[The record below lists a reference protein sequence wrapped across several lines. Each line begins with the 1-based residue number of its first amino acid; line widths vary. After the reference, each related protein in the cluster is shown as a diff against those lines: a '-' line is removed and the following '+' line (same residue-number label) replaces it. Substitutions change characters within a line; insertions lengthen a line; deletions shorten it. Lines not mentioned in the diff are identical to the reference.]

1 VKLSS
6 ETPAKEEVRWEDGR
20 TKTVRP
26 ISAKAALEALKS
38 AGDHSCPE
46 CRRLQVTGARLSTAT
61 IQTSRGLATAP
72 VWAFSLKGT
81 KVIATRIAVAAA
93 DAVVVTPPP
102 WDPNDAPAGLRID
115 SASASTSGTRLSVGF
130 VGAPDGADKACGADY
145 AAEAVESE
153 TAVVI
158 IVTTHPNTLGGAC
171 RGVGANR
178 TATVDLARPLGDRT
192 VLEVTQGLPV
202 PVAGP

>member
-1 VKLSS
+1 VKLSA
-6 ETPAKEEVRWEDGR
+6 EAPAKAEIRWEDGR

-46 CRRLQVTGARLSTAT
+46 CRPLQVTGARLSTAT

-72 VWAFSLKGT
+72 AWAFSLKGT

-93 DAVVVTPPP
+93 DAVIVTPPS

-115 SASASTSGTRLSVGF
+115 SARSTTGTRLSVGF
-130 VGAPDGADKACGADY
+130 VGAPDGAGKACGADY

-153 TAVVI
+153 SAVVI